1 MRKKLSFVVGVISLT
16 LLSLTTSC
24 SDEPIVNATDLQEK
38 DVHKSISI
46 SVNKTNE
53 MMLFEKAVRDM
64 QVEMNRPTKDIEQ
77 IKRNFTI
84 VLTDYLTL
92 HKVSYSGTEGNT
104 LFKLALDTHQQEI
117 LKLNPKLK

>member
-92 HKVSYSGTEGNT
+92 YNN
-104 LFKLALDTHQQEI
+104 I
-117 LKLNPKLK
+117 